1 MLKLEIR
8 YQWQSR
14 PDQPLSIE
22 PVLFRVLNA
31 TRETGSL
38 AGAARKV
45 AMSYR
50 HVWGLMAKWERIF
63 GRSMVVLRQGK
74 GAQLT
79 TFGAKLLW
87 AEHLVQAK
95 LTAELHHV
103 GGEIGQAL
111 AQTMAEAP
119 PRLSVH
125 ASHDLALAQLRD
137 KLAEQKGLQLDLHVK
152 GSIDSLAALAK
163 NQCILAGFHIAE
175 GMEQSAAARF
185 RHYLNPRQFRLIGL
199 ATRVQGLMLAPGNP
213 KRILSLADLMQ
224 KDVCFINRQ
233 ADSGSR
239 LEFDQLL
246 SGAGIAPSSI
256 KGYRDVE
263 FTHLAVAATVA
274 TNKADACYGIKAAA
288 LSFKL
293 DFIPMLT
300 ERYYLACRKEALDN
314 PAIADLIGIL
324 GGSDFKGIVNGLGG
338 YGTAISGKLYDI
350 TKVMPAK
357 RPPHRLPAALKTNH
371 PA

>member
-1 MLKLEIR
+1 
-8 YQWQSR
+8 
-14 PDQPLSIE
+14 
-22 PVLFRVLNA
+22 
-31 TRETGSL
+31 
-38 AGAARKV
+38 
-45 AMSYR
+45 
-50 HVWGLMAKWERIF
+50 
-63 GRSMVVLRQGK
+63 
-74 GAQLT
+74 
-79 TFGAKLLW
+79 
-87 AEHLVQAK
+87 
-95 LTAELHHV
+95 
-103 GGEIGQAL
+103 
-111 AQTMAEAP
+111 
-119 PRLSVH
+119 
-125 ASHDLALAQLRD
+125 
-137 KLAEQKGLQLDLHVK
+137 
-152 GSIDSLAALAK
+152 
-163 NQCILAGFHIAE
+163 
-175 GMEQSAAARF
+175 
-185 RHYLNPRQFRLIGL
+185 
-199 ATRVQGLMLAPGNP
+199 MLAPGNP

-224 KDVCFINRQ
+224 KDVRFINRQ

-288 LSFKL
+288 LSCKL

-314 PAIADLIGIL
+314 PAIVDLIGIL